1 MFKKNFIKICN
12 QNNVAPTVVLK
23 EIGLTGATFSKWDD
37 DSVPRKATLQK
48 LADYFG
54 ITVEALLSD
63 DPSPIRAED
72 LTELDRE
79 DIYMTPLYETVSAG
93 FGSLAV
99 NEVVDYIPLYFQSP
113 AEANETICIK
123 VRGNSMAPRI
133 ENGDVIQ
140 VHKQDAVDNGSI
152 AVVLV
157 DGDEGFVKVVTFGDG
172 WIELR
177 SFNNMYKP
185 MRFNGPDVLR
195 VRVVGAVK
203 KIIKSVTG
211 AEISI
216 FSPIE
221 SESKNELLSLIGS
234 LDKDQ
239 LKELESYVD
248 YLRSK
253 KNQK

>member
-54 ITVEALLSD
+54 ITVEALLAD
-63 DPSPIRAED
+63 DPTPMRADD

-99 NEVVDYIPLYFQSP
+99 NEVIDYIPLYFQSP

-140 VHKQDAVDNGSI
+140 VHKQSSVDSGSI

-157 DGDEGFVKVVTFGDG
+157 DGEEALVKKVIYDDNH
-172 WIELR
+172 IELH
-177 SFNNMYKP
+177 SFNSAYSTVSFRGADL
-185 MRFNGPDVLR
+185 MRIRVL
-195 VRVVGAVK
+195 GLVK
-203 KIIKSVTG
+203 NTIKSPKPHHIVPDLDTKI
-211 AEISI
+211 AELSEDL
-216 FSPIE
+216 SPAERLEVEKFIAYIK
-221 SESKNELLSLIGS
+221 SKRN
-234 LDKDQ
+234 
-239 LKELESYVD
+239 
-248 YLRSK
+248 
-253 KNQK
+253 

>member
-54 ITVEALLSD
+54 ITAEALLAD
-63 DPSPIRAED
+63 DPAPMRADD

-99 NEVVDYIPLYFQSP
+99 NEVIDYIPLYFQSP

-157 DGDEGFVKVVTFGDG
+157 DGDEGFVKVVTFGEG

-185 MRFNGPDVLR
+185 MRFNGPDALR
-195 VRVVGAVK
+195 VRVVGSVK

-211 AEISI
+211 AEIAI
-216 FSPIE
+216 YPPLE
-221 SESKNELLSLIGS
+221 SENKNELLKLIGS